1 MARQRQISELAQ
13 AKAQLTTERE
23 TLSEALINSK
33 TIVDPQQWLAAA
45 LDGSRKAMH
54 YIVDHCV
61 QDVLVLEKV
70 IGALK
75 AYSGTYSTYG
85 SGF

>member
-1 MARQRQISELAQ
+1 LEP
-13 AKAQLTTERE
+13 K
-23 TLSEALINSK
+23 
-33 TIVDPQQWLAAA
+33 QWLAAA
-45 LDGSRKAMH
+45 LDGSRKAMR
-54 YIVDHCV
+54 YIVQHCV

-75 AYSGTYSTYG
+75 PYSGTYNTYR

>member
-1 MARQRQISELAQ
+1 MSFNSLEQVANHLGV
-13 AKAQLTTERE
+13 
-23 TLSEALINSK
+23 NSK
-33 TIVDPQQWLAAA
+33 TSVEPRQWLAAA
-45 LDGSRKAMH
+45 LDGSRQAMR

-75 AYSGTYSTYG
+75 AYSGTYTAYG
-85 SGF
+85 SGFK